1 MVGDECGS
9 VWSMARSG
17 LIAVASL
24 DGNAVDR
31 EDAVALGLHGS
42 NHAQHL
48 DGAILRAAEETVV
61 EAAGYAR
68 AGSRTLA
75 FLGEAHETEAL
86 AAAIGQP
93 GADAATLAMHVVD
106 QWDSGRGGQL
116 QGEWSLMQWDE
127 AARELIVAA
136 SPARRDQV
144 FVAHRGARV
153 AISPSITAL
162 ADLPWVGRELDAGG
176 LARGLARRELRNAA
190 PDSTMLAAVTRLPPG
205 AMLRVD
211 AAGGQR
217 IDRAP
222 EPPPIVWE
230 GGFDDAVAALEAE
243 LRAVVRTAMAPHRVI
258 AAQLSG
264 GLDSSLLACIAAQE
278 RRPDQE
284 LFFVC
289 SVAPEGSGLPDERE
303 FAAMVARQLG
313 LPIHWV
319 VPRDDADLFAPDW
332 ELVELSGGPS
342 LHGAH
347 HVALALQAAARDRGA
362 TLLLDGIAGEDHV
375 SRQLRFRTWR
385 TRARDTIEWAKR
397 LRAARRP
404 GSAQDN
410 FHVRLAPD
418 FLARLPADLQRHS
431 PPRHNVAATPRSVTI
446 GDPVLRSMPY
456 APTSIPFGELRYAM
470 PFRARSL
477 QRLAAG
483 MPAAFTER
491 DGMGRALAR
500 AMLKGRVPEEIRLR
514 RSGLPHAPDHMPRLK
529 RQAATLPERF
539 ARYRADGA
547 GEVVDLEWLAAQA
560 PRIAAHGPQSYDD
573 VFELQLTAML
583 AEFLS
588 GWRRRP

>member
-1 MVGDECGS
+1 
-9 VWSMARSG
+9 MARSG

-24 DGNAVDR
+24 DGSAVDR
-31 EDAVALGLHGS
+31 DDAVALGLHGS
-42 NHAQHL
+42 NQAQHL

-61 EAAGYAR
+61 EAESYAR

-75 FLGEAHETEAL
+75 FLGEAHETETL
-86 AAAIGQP
+86 ATAIGRP
-93 GADAATLAMHVVD
+93 GADTATLAMHVVEH
-106 QWDSGRGGQL
+106 WGGERSAQL
-116 QGEWSLMQWDE
+116 PGEWSLMQWDE
-127 AARELIVAA
+127 ASRELIVAA

-144 FVAHRGARV
+144 FVAHRGSRV
-153 AISPSITAL
+153 AISPSISAL
-162 ADLPWVGRELDAGG
+162 ADLPWVGRDLDDAG

-211 AAGGQR
+211 ASGGRR
-217 IDRAP
+217 IEHAP
-222 EPPPIVWE
+222 EPAPITWE

-243 LRAVVRTAMAPHRVI
+243 LRNVVRIAMAPHRVI

-264 GLDSSLLACIAAQE
+264 GLDSSLLACIAAEE
-278 RRPDQE
+278 RRADQE

-303 FAAMVARQLG
+303 YAGMVARQLG

-319 VPRDDADLFAPDW
+319 TPGPDADLFAPDW

-342 LHGAH
+342 LHAAH
-347 HVALALQAAARDRGA
+347 HVAMALQAAARDRGA

-385 TRARDTIEWAKR
+385 TRARDTIEWFRRQA
-397 LRAARRP
+397 AARRP

-410 FHVRLAPD
+410 FHARLAPD
-418 FLARLPADLQRHS
+418 FLARLPADLLQHR
-431 PPRHNVAATPRSVTI
+431 PPRNHIPSTPRSATI
-446 GDPVLRSMPY
+446 GDPVLRSLPY
-456 APTSIPFGELRYAM
+456 TPTSIPFGELRYAM

-477 QRLAAG
+477 QRLATNI
-483 MPAAFTER
+483 PAAFTER
-491 DGMGRALAR
+491 DGVGRALAR
-500 AMLKGRVPEEIRLR
+500 AMLKGRVPDDIRLR
-514 RSGLPHAPDHMPRLK
+514 RTGLPHAPDHLPRLQ
-529 RQAATLPERF
+529 RQAAVLPERIV
-539 ARYRADGA
+539 RYRADGA
-547 GEVVDLEWLAAQA
+547 GDVVDLDWLAEQA
-560 PRIAAHGPQSYDD
+560 PRIAAHGPQSYGDG
-573 VFELQLTAML
+573 FELQLTAML